1 MCKGIANIFN
11 SNDIFQ
17 LEIDNSWMGKLS
29 TISNIALLQYLNVKS
44 ISHVTVNVTK
54 VNAFLHKNKD
64 KDEKLLY
71 RIALTLMD
79 LASRRVCNLSF
90 PPPTFTLCQTSKWP
104 KYKSS
109 HIFSS
114 FRSIFNQL
122 IKVQYV
128 YIKLFLEVYGVVFFE
143 TDTKDETSFVNSWTS
158 RHGETL

>member
-1 MCKGIANIFN
+1 MFKGIANIF
-11 SNDIFQ
+11 SNDICQ
-17 LEIDNSWMGKLS
+17 LEMENSWMEKLL
-29 TISNIALLQYLNVKS
+29 TISNFALLHLSCYGECHKS
-44 ISHVTVNVTK
+44 L
-54 VNAFLHKNKD
+54 NAFLHKNKD

-104 KYKSS
+104 KNKSS